1 VAAKRVAAP
10 AKLTPPRLLQSLP
23 RERLFDWLDAHFD
36 RRGIW
41 LSGQPGAGKTMLT
54 AGYLK
59 ARTLPFL
66 WYRFDA
72 DDNDIGAFF
81 ETLGAAVPRRGKSS
95 SLPPF
100 SADHLHQPVPY
111 ARAWFRAVFAMLPR
125 PMALVFDNI
134 EQAAMPV
141 LPVLLAI
148 ALEETSDGI
157 TLLFTSRH
165 APPPELAGA
174 VVGDG
179 LAVLEPAQLNFTADE
194 ATLYARAQ
202 GLDAAAVRT
211 AAARVDGWAAGLRLL
226 SHARATAPGDA
237 APHLL
242 FDYFAGLLHDGL
254 DPQGQQVLRL
264 GALLP
269 WISAD
274 LAAELVGVADAGD
287 RLERLCEQNLFTER
301 VGGAGSVYRFHPLFR
316 DFLVE
321 RGRRTLDAGT
331 RQSLLRKAAQ
341 AFAARGE
348 IDSAI
353 DLAFEA
359 GDVATATAWWLM
371 VLEPKLA
378 RGQLDQLAA
387 RSARVPDRE
396 ARSQPLLLYGRARVC
411 FLREDPAALRHYT
424 NACSE
429 FESQHDLGGQQL
441 CAAGVLEWIYNTDSF
456 IDHGRWCALMRRD
469 ADMPPGREEHALR
482 LMNGRLLACFF
493 SGDFDQDAAAWT
505 DRVLDLLTAAEFA
518 NEKLS
523 VAVTLLGC
531 LERAKRWDDA
541 EMLAERMEAMLDS
554 ASPRLR
560 VLVRQQIAA
569 DLHRQTGNYEAARKL
584 ASTSLAQASE
594 LGFVVLVFEAVA
606 ILLFAAQYVNDAA
619 ETDRLFQQLAK
630 LTEPG
635 NIYHQRF
642 TRQMHA
648 WRELQSG
655 RLATAREHADALRAA
670 VNRSDMPA
678 RFRATW
684 LLVSIYVTFAEGRHA
699 AACEELE
706 ALSTQAEA
714 GSGGTLRANALTL
727 QAWRHL
733 QAGRPGEAR
742 ATLLEGWTLAAAM
755 RYYQLIAPL
764 RSVLAHLCAF
774 ALEQT
779 IVPVFTAELIRRR
792 RLTAP
797 SAAAAQWPWALRIT
811 TLGRFAIEA
820 DGTPVLFAGKVPRK
834 PLALL
839 KALIAF
845 GGNEVGQ
852 HHLIDALWPDDEADA
867 AADAFNVALHRLRK
881 LLPRGAEALQL
892 HDGSLGLNPELCWI
906 DARAFELLVSADGGP
921 RAPDGDVESLTRA
934 LALYRGHFLAEE
946 ADQAWSLSSRERLRS
961 KFKQAVVRCGRALIG
976 EGRHAEALACYRQ
989 GLEIDEI
996 DEDFYQGVM
1005 ACALA
1010 LQRPAEGLAAY
1021 QRLKRMLS
1029 ILIGALPSE
1038 RSEALHRQLRG

>member
-1 VAAKRVAAP
+1 VTAKRVAAP

-23 RERLFDWLDAHFD
+23 RERLFAWLDAHLD

-59 ARTLPFL
+59 ARALPYI
-66 WYRFDA
+66 WYRLDA
-72 DDNDIGAFF
+72 DDNDIGTFF
-81 ETLGAAVPRRGKSS
+81 GMLGAAVPRRGRKSP
-95 SLPPF
+95 LPPF
-100 SADHLHQPVPY
+100 SADHLHQPVSY
-111 ARAWFRAVFAMLPR
+111 ARAWFRAVFAVLPR
-125 PMALVFDNI
+125 PMVLVFDNI
-134 EQAAMPV
+134 EQAAMPA
-141 LPVLLAI
+141 LPLLLAI
-148 ALEETSDGI
+148 ALEEATDGI
-157 TLLFTSRH
+157 TLMITSRH
-165 APPPELAGA
+165 GPPPELAGA
-174 VVGDG
+174 VVADD

-194 ATLYARAQ
+194 ASLYARVQ
-202 GLDAAAVRT
+202 GLDVAAVRT
-211 AAARVDGWAAGLRLL
+211 AAARVGGWAAGLRLL
-226 SHARATAPGDA
+226 SHAGSTSPRAA

-254 DPQGQQVLRL
+254 DPQGQQLLLV

-269 WISAD
+269 WIPAD
-274 LAAELVGVADAGD
+274 LAAELAGVADAAD

-301 VGGAGSVYRFHPLFR
+301 VGREGVYRFHPLFR

-321 RGRRTLDAGT
+321 RGRRTLDADA
-331 RQSLLRKAAQ
+331 RQALLRHAAG
-341 AFAARGE
+341 AFATRGE

-359 GDVATATAWWLM
+359 DDLPAATAWWLE

-378 RGQLDQLAA
+378 RGQLAQLAA
-387 RSARVPDRE
+387 WSARIPDAH
-396 ARSQPLLLYGRARVC
+396 ARDQPLLLYGRARVC
-411 FLREDPAALRHYT
+411 FLREDPAALGHYAS
-424 NACSE
+424 ACAE
-429 FESQHDLGGQQL
+429 FERRRDVVGQQL

-456 IDHGRWCALMRRD
+456 IDHGRWCELMRRS
-469 ADMPPGREEHALR
+469 AVEPPAREEHALR
-482 LMNGRLLACFF
+482 LLNGRLLACFY
-493 SGDFDQDAAAWT
+493 SGDFDRDAATWT
-505 DRVLDLLTAAEFA
+505 DRVLDLLTAPDFA

-523 VAVTLLGC
+523 VAITLLGC

-541 EMLAERMEAMLDS
+541 EVLAHRMEAMLES
-554 ASPRLR
+554 ASPRLK

-569 DLHRQTGNYEAARKL
+569 DLHRQTGKYEAARTL
-584 ASTSLAQASE
+584 ALASLAQAGE
-594 LGFVVLVFEAVA
+594 LGFAVLMFEAVA
-606 ILLFAAQYVNDAA
+606 ILLFAAQYVGDSA
-619 ETDRLFQQLAK
+619 ETDRLIYQLAT

-642 TRQMHA
+642 ARQMQA

-655 RLATAREHADALRAA
+655 RLAPAREHADALRAA

-678 RFRATW
+678 GFRATW
-684 LLVSIYVTFAEGRHA
+684 LLVAIYVTFAEGRHA
-699 AACEELE
+699 VACAELE
-706 ALSTQAEA
+706 ALSGQAEA
-714 GSGGTLRANALTL
+714 GSGGTLHANLLTL
-727 QAWRHL
+727 QAWCHL
-733 QAGRPGEAR
+733 HGGRPAEAR
-742 ATLLEGWTLAAAM
+742 AALFEGWTLAASM

-764 RSVLAHLCAF
+764 RTLLAQLCAF
-774 ALEQT
+774 ALEHD
-779 IVPVFTAELIRRR
+779 VAPVFTAELIRRR
-792 RLTAP
+792 RLSAP
-797 SAAAAQWPWALRIT
+797 DAAAAGWPWALRIT
-811 TLGRFAIEA
+811 TLGRFSIEA
-820 DGTPVLFAGKVPRK
+820 DGAPLVFAGKVPRK

-845 GGNEVGQ
+845 GGGSAVAQ

-881 LLPRGAEALQL
+881 LLPRGADAVQL
-892 HDGSLGLNPELCWI
+892 HEGRLGLNPALCWT
-906 DARAFELLVSADGGP
+906 DAAAFEHAVSTDTRPGAVD
-921 RAPDGDVESLTRA
+921 REIESLSRA

-946 ADQAWSLSSRERLRS
+946 ADQAWSLSTRERLRS
-961 KFKQAVVRCGRALIG
+961 KFKQAVVRCGRALIRQ
-976 EGRHAEALACYRQ
+976 GRHDDALACYRQ
-989 GLEIDEI
+989 GLEIDDL

-1029 ILIGALPSE
+1029 ILMGVAPSE

>member
-1 VAAKRVAAP
+1 MAAKRVATP

-23 RERLFDWLDAHFD
+23 RERLFEWLDAHLD
-36 RRGIW
+36 RRSIW
-41 LSGQPGAGKTMLT
+41 VGGQPGAGKTMLT

-59 ARTLPFL
+59 ARERPFI
-66 WYRFDA
+66 WYRLDA

-81 ETLGAAVPRRGKSS
+81 ETLGAALPRRTGKHTP
-95 SLPPF
+95 PPF
-100 SADHLHQPVPY
+100 SADHLQQPVSY
-111 ARAWFRAVFAMLPR
+111 ARAWFRAVFGALPR
-125 PMALVFDNI
+125 PLVLVFDNL
-134 EQAAMPV
+134 EQAA
-141 LPVLLAI
+141 LPMLPLLLAI
-148 ALEETSDGI
+148 ALEEAPDGI
-157 TLLFTSRH
+157 TLMFTSRH

-174 VVGDG
+174 VVADH
-179 LAVLEPAQLNFTADE
+179 LAVLEPAALAFTADE
-194 ATLYARAQ
+194 ATRYARVQ
-202 GLDAAAVRT
+202 RLDAAAVRT
-211 AAARVDGWAAGLRLL
+211 AAARVGGWAAGLRLL
-226 SHARATAPGDA
+226 SHAGTSSPRDATPQV
-237 APHLL
+237 L

-254 DPQGQQVLRL
+254 DRDGQQLL
-264 GALLP
+264 LIGALLP

-274 LAAELVGVADAGD
+274 LAAEMAGVADAAD
-287 RLERLCEQNLFTER
+287 RLERLCAQNLFTER
-301 VGGAGSVYRFHPLFR
+301 VGGIGVYRFHPLFR

-321 RGRRTLDAGT
+321 RGRRTLDPAT
-331 RQSLLRKAAQ
+331 RQALLRQAAQ

-359 GDVATATAWWLM
+359 GDLPKATAWWLI

-387 RSARVPDRE
+387 WSARVPE
-396 ARSQPLLLYGRARVC
+396 ADALNQPLLLYGRARVC
-411 FLREDPAALRHYT
+411 FLREDPAALRHYVS
-424 NACSE
+424 ACSE
-429 FESQHDLGGQQL
+429 FEARRDVVGQQL

-456 IDHGRWCALMRRD
+456 IDHGRWCALMLRSHD
-469 ADMPPGREEHALR
+469 DPPAREEHALR
-482 LMNGRLLACFF
+482 LLNGRLLACFYG
-493 SGDFDQDAAAWT
+493 GDFDRDAAAWT

-523 VAVTLLGC
+523 VAITLLGC

-541 EMLAERMEAMLDS
+541 EVLAQRMEAMLDA
-554 ASPRLR
+554 ASPRLK

-569 DLHRQTGNYEAARKL
+569 DLHRQTGNYEAARTL
-584 ASTSLAQASE
+584 AQASLAQAAE
-594 LGFVVLVFEAVA
+594 LGFPVLAFEAVA
-606 ILLFAAQYVNDAA
+606 ILLFAAQYVGDAA
-619 ETDRLFQQLAK
+619 ETDRLLQQLGT

-642 TRQMHA
+642 ARQMHA
-648 WRELQSG
+648 WRDLQAG

-684 LLVSIYVTFAEGRHA
+684 LLISIYVTFAEGRHA
-699 AACEELE
+699 TACDELE
-706 ALSTQAEA
+706 VLSVQAEA
-714 GSGGTLRANALTL
+714 GSGGTLRANLSTL

-733 QAGRPGEAR
+733 QGGRLEAAR
-742 ATLLEGWTLAAAM
+742 AALSEGWTLAAAM

-764 RSVLAHLCAF
+764 RVPLAQLCAF
-774 ALEQT
+774 ALEHD
-779 IVPVFTAELIRRR
+779 IAPVFARELIRRR
-792 RLTAP
+792 RLSAP
-797 SAAAAQWPWALRIT
+797 NVGAADWPWALRIT

-820 DGTPVLFAGKVPRK
+820 DGAPLVFAGKVPRK

-845 GGNEVGQ
+845 GGSEVALP
-852 HHLIDALWPDDEADA
+852 HLVDVLWPDDEADA

-881 LLPRGAEALQL
+881 LVPRGADAIQL
-892 HDGSLGLNPELCWI
+892 HDGRLGLNTALCWTDAAAFEHLVSTERRPLAADGEI
-906 DARAFELLVSADGGP
+906 DA
-921 RAPDGDVESLTRA
+921 LTRA
-934 LALYRGHFLAEE
+934 VGWYQGHFLAEE
-946 ADQAWSLSSRERLRS
+946 ADQAWSLSTRERLRS
-961 KFKQAVVRCGRALIG
+961 KFKQAVVRVGRALVQQ
-976 EGRHAEALACYRQ
+976 GRHDEALAIYRH
-989 GLEIDEI
+989 GLDVDDL

-1029 ILIGALPSE
+1029 ILMGAAPSS
-1038 RSEALHRQLRG
+1038 RSEELHRQLRA